1 MRGEC
6 VILISG
12 RRYRSYINLKLKP
25 EVVVLKTS
33 KIISRPTHQSRISVV
48 NKMKPFVAV

>member
-12 RRYRSYINLKLKP
+12 RRDRSYINLKLKP

-33 KIISRPTHQSRISVV
+33 KIISRPTQSRISVV